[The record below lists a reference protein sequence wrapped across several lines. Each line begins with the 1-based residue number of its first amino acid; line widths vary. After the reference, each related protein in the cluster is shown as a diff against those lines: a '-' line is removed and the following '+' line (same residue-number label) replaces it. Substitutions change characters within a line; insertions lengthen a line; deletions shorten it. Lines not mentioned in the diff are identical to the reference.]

1 MNEAVLDSSAV
12 LALIFNEPGAETVK
26 AALPDALLSTVN
38 LAEIIT
44 KLVDRGLPA
53 EVARAAVEVLGA
65 EIVDFDS
72 NQAYLTSE
80 LRSATRAAGLS
91 LGDRACLALAAKRN
105 LPAMTADRAWGK
117 LENFDVILIRGAG

>member
-1 MNEAVLDSSAV
+1 LSEAVLDSSAI
-12 LALIFNEPGAETVK
+12 LALIFNEPGAEKVK
-26 AALPDALLSTVN
+26 ATLPDALLSTIN

-53 EVARAAVEVLGA
+53 DVARAAVEVIGA
-65 EIVDFDS
+65 EIVDFDIG
-72 NQAYLTSE
+72 QAFLTGE
-80 LRSATRAAGLS
+80 LRVATRAAGLS

-117 LENFDVILIRGAG
+117 LENFDVIVIRGTG

>member
-1 MNEAVLDSSAV
+1 MSEAVLDSSAI
-12 LALIFNEPGAETVK
+12 LALIFNEPGAEKVK
-26 AALPDALLSTVN
+26 ATLPDALLSTIN

-53 EVARAAVEVLGA
+53 DVARAAVEVIGA
-65 EIVDFDS
+65 EIVDFDIG
-72 NQAYLTSE
+72 QAFLTGE
-80 LRSATRAAGLS
+80 LRVATRAAGLS

-117 LENFDVILIRGAG
+117 LENFDVIVIRGTG